1 MKFWNTIILKWL
13 ESLLEENIM
22 AKIVEVKRLQK
33 KFGKFQAL
41 KDVTFDVNEGEVLG
55 YVGPNG
61 AGKSTTIRALLGII
75 KASGGSAKI
84 FGKDVWNDSIEIH
97 KNIAYVPGDVY
108 LWPNLSGGEIIDM
121 FLHMH
126 GSFDAARRDELIKKF
141 EFDPKKKARSYSK
154 GNRQKVALIAALA
167 SNAELYIFDEP
178 TSGLDPLMEAVFQNE
193 LMRIKAE
200 GKAILLSS
208 HILSEVERLCDKI
221 AIIAAGEI
229 VEYGSLEEMRHLTRY
244 EFKVETKK
252 PAVGLERLNAV
263 HNLKFDSNKATFQAD
278 SDKVQE
284 ILAVLTEYDVV
295 KIDSNPQTLEELFM
309 HHYTQGRG

>member
-167 SNAELYIFDEP
+167 SNAEFYIFDEP

-309 HHYTQGRG
+309 HHYTKGRG

>member
-193 LMRIKAE
+193 VMRIKAE

-263 HNLKFDSNKATFQAD
+263 HNFKFDSNKATFQAD